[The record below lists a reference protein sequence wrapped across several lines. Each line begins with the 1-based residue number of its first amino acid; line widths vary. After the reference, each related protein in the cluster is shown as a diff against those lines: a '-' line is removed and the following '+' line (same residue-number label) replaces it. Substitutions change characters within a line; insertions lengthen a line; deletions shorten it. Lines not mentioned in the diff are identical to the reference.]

1 MLMAFLLVVIVDDV
15 VVSDNKMLFR
25 NIYRCN
31 TFATA
36 VESGKTSF
44 RDKRYHPQQKITAYC
59 VPRRVPETEV
69 FYD

>member
-1 MLMAFLLVVIVDDV
+1 MAFLLVVIVDNN

-25 NIYRCN
+25 DIYRCN

-36 VESGKTSF
+36 IESGKTRF
-44 RDKRYHPQQKITAYC
+44 RDKRYHPQQKITCYC
-59 VPRRVPETEV
+59 VPRRVQKTEV